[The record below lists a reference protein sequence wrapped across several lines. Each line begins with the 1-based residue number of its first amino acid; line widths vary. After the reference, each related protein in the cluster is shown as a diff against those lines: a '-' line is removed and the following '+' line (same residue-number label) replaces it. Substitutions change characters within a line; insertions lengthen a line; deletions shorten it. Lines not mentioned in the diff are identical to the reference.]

1 MDTIEQGLLRIDEHN
16 ASAIQKHKEL
26 FANSIYKSA
35 QISNT
40 CCYNLDLDFKKN
52 FPEIETL
59 GVSETE
65 PFNPTTVV
73 EIRDGKGYQV
83 LDTWDKTDGF
93 LPNRK
98 IMGKY
103 YVDIGEHIGI
113 NIGYCPTH
121 KQIITTFQC
130 NACGGSPRLN
140 RHCNHSG
147 SGFMYQCSCRG
158 NVHINLIKSP
168 DVDRKTER
176 PLFMCTKTHEFII
189 DNYLNLYHT
198 TSGLYIVFNKT
209 SFPMIAFYLKKEMYI
224 SKRLGKLDITNILTE
239 SYQRLLD
246 NRQEFLDNINQVIP
260 ENYQEIFDLFDRF
273 RNFKSFKHNGVDNID
288 IAPTPEEIVD
298 PRDNLIKSYKIRLVE
313 TIKRAEEAERIMDEM
328 VIEYDK
334 RSDEIKLLKYELGQN
349 EMILQEK
356 ESDFKKQLLEN
367 NINQD
372 NEKTNEIEGFRKT
385 NFKLQKKLLEIKTY
399 QTKVES
405 LDMSYESLKRTNK
418 DLMLKMEKNRN
429 IIDRM
434 IIQMKTKT
442 KRIVTLQKDNSFI
455 SSKLLEVETKN
466 TNKQRTIEKINVELK
481 KSSEESSKLTR
492 MIQSM
497 GDKSSNALE
506 NALSNKLDL
515 LEQKY
520 SKKDNLSKRLEQQN
534 VELRSQLK
542 KYKNTL
548 GGLLKL
554 EVPVDDTNITDT
566 NADNVMDSDE
576 EVSNVSEVVE
586 PTWYSHS
593 PITTLPDKSN
603 NKKRNIKKRKPRRR

>member
-1 MDTIEQGLLRIDEHN
+1 
-16 ASAIQKHKEL
+16 
-26 FANSIYKSA
+26 
-35 QISNT
+35 
-40 CCYNLDLDFKKN
+40 
-52 FPEIETL
+52 
-59 GVSETE
+59 
-65 PFNPTTVV
+65 
-73 EIRDGKGYQV
+73 
-83 LDTWDKTDGF
+83 
-93 LPNRK
+93 
-98 IMGKY
+98 
-103 YVDIGEHIGI
+103 
-113 NIGYCPTH
+113 
-121 KQIITTFQC
+121 
-130 NACGGSPRLN
+130 
-140 RHCNHSG
+140 
-147 SGFMYQCSCRG
+147 
-158 NVHINLIKSP
+158 
-168 DVDRKTER
+168 
-176 PLFMCTKTHEFII
+176 
-189 DNYLNLYHT
+189 
-198 TSGLYIVFNKT
+198 
-209 SFPMIAFYLKKEMYI
+209 MIAFYLKKEMYI

-239 SYQRLLD
+239 SYQKLLD

-593 PITTLPDKSN
+593 PITTLPNKSN

>member
-1 MDTIEQGLLRIDEHN
+1 
-16 ASAIQKHKEL
+16 
-26 FANSIYKSA
+26 
-35 QISNT
+35 
-40 CCYNLDLDFKKN
+40 
-52 FPEIETL
+52 
-59 GVSETE
+59 
-65 PFNPTTVV
+65 
-73 EIRDGKGYQV
+73 
-83 LDTWDKTDGF
+83 
-93 LPNRK
+93 
-98 IMGKY
+98 
-103 YVDIGEHIGI
+103 
-113 NIGYCPTH
+113 
-121 KQIITTFQC
+121 
-130 NACGGSPRLN
+130 
-140 RHCNHSG
+140 
-147 SGFMYQCSCRG
+147 
-158 NVHINLIKSP
+158 
-168 DVDRKTER
+168 
-176 PLFMCTKTHEFII
+176 
-189 DNYLNLYHT
+189 
-198 TSGLYIVFNKT
+198 
-209 SFPMIAFYLKKEMYI
+209 
-224 SKRLGKLDITNILTE
+224 
-239 SYQRLLD
+239 
-246 NRQEFLDNINQVIP
+246 
-260 ENYQEIFDLFDRF
+260 
-273 RNFKSFKHNGVDNID
+273 
-288 IAPTPEEIVD
+288 
-298 PRDNLIKSYKIRLVE
+298 
-313 TIKRAEEAERIMDEM
+313 
-328 VIEYDK
+328 
-334 RSDEIKLLKYELGQN
+334 
-349 EMILQEK
+349 MILQEK

-372 NEKTNEIEGFRKT
+372 YEKTNEIEGLRKT

-554 EVPVDDTNITDT
+554 ELPVDDTNITDT

-576 EVSNVSEVVE
+576 EVSNVSEVVA
-586 PTWYSHS
+586 PTNY
-593 PITTLPDKSN
+593 LPNKSYHR
-603 NKKRNIKKRKPRRR
+603 KRNNGKRKSKRR